1 MLLHSRSFVSISA
14 TLITLA
20 LACAARAAQAAGIPA
35 TLSLA
40 GAQQQAVERSRL
52 VAAQDFAITAS
63 RELAVAAGQLPD
75 PVIKMGIDNLPADGP
90 DRLSIGRDFM
100 TMRRIGVMQEVTGGE
115 KRRLRAA
122 RVELDAA
129 KTAGEKVALIANIRR
144 DTALNWL
151 ERYYADAMVA
161 VVAEQLQQATLEID
175 AAEGA
180 YRAGRGSQVDLV
192 MARSAR
198 VMLEDKASD
207 LTRRVTSATA
217 ALARWVGDAASAP
230 LSGLPA
236 MDTVPLDAQALEA
249 QFGHHPAIAV
259 LALQEDIADADVR
272 VAAANKKSDWSVE
285 LSYAQ
290 RGSSYSNMVSFGLSI
305 PLQWDQKNRQDRE
318 VYAKQALV
326 DQARAQK
333 DDALR
338 AEVAEIRSLLAE
350 WQSGRERQDRY
361 RRELIPLA
369 SERTAAALGA
379 YRGGKATLGE
389 VLAGRRNE
397 IDVRLQALQLESETA
412 RLWAQLSFLFPDGS
426 ASAHY
431 APARGLK

>member
-20 LACAARAAQAAGIPA
+20 LTCAAHTAQASGIPA

-52 VAAQDFAITAS
+52 VAAQDFAITAA

-151 ERYYADAMVA
+151 ERYYADAMAA

-207 LTRRVTSATA
+207 MTRRVTSATA

-338 AEVAEIRSLLAE
+338 AQVAEIRSLLAE
-350 WQSGRERQDRY
+350 WQTGRERQDRY

-412 RLWAQLSFLFPDGS
+412 RLWAQLSFLFPDDG
-426 ASAHY
+426 ASGHY
-431 APARGLK
+431 APVRGLK